1 MVRLFINNVPV
12 ENVDSF
18 SINRDEV
25 NINMLMKDDNGNT
38 IISSSTG
45 VEELANIRFNI
56 SNSDIY
62 FELDEDC
69 LMESDYNEEGDA

>member
-18 SINRDEV
+18 SISRDEV
-25 NINMLMKDDNGNT
+25 NINMLRKDDNGNT

-45 VEELANIRFNI
+45 VEELVNVRFNI

-69 LMESDYNEEGDA
+69 LMESDYNEEEDA